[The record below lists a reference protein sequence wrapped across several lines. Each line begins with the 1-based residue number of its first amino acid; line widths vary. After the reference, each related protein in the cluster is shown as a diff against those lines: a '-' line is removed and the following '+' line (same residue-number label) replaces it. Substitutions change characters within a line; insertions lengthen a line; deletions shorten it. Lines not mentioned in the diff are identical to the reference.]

1 MTRKQQIYMMALWT
15 RACAAQGWPANNRA
29 LRLTAISHALGRQ
42 VSSASEI
49 RTNAEFDRVKRHL
62 QEAADDLAAAMETET
77 EGRARRLRWRIR
89 AQVDRLAQIWGDT
102 RAAHAYLHKLLNDK
116 FNAGRQRENW
126 LRLEDLT
133 AEPIADLEGL
143 LHPSQLEQLLMTLT
157 ARASRASASA
167 PAPE

>member
-1 MTRKQQIYMMALWT
+1 MKSSNLPIQDAPAWHAEARELLDTHF
-15 RACAAQGWPANNRA
+15 AAIHAAFLDSTNRA
-29 LRLTAISHALGRQ
+29 
-42 VSSASEI
+42 VW
-49 RTNAEFDRVKRHL
+49 
-62 QEAADDLAAAMETET
+62 
-77 EGRARRLRWRIR
+77 LRWRIR

-126 LRLEDLT
+126 LRWEDLT

-143 LHPSQLEQLLMTLT
+143 LHPSQLDQLLMTLT